1 MQRTNSFEK
10 TLILG
15 MIEGGRRRG
24 LQRIR
29 WLEAITDSKDLSL
42 SKLQELV
49 MDREAWRAVVHGVA
63 SSWTWLSDR
72 TELKWN
78 WSQPSRSLLKQIQ
91 RDSRQRVL
99 LLLLLWVLTKEL
111 FELLISLFILTF
123 THLLIGRIKTH
134 IFLSYFLLYFI
145 PKNSISGWLPR

>member
-63 SSWTWLSDR
+63 SSWTWSSDR

-134 IFLSYFLLYFI
+134 IFFVLLPTLFHT
-145 PKNSISGWLPR
+145 